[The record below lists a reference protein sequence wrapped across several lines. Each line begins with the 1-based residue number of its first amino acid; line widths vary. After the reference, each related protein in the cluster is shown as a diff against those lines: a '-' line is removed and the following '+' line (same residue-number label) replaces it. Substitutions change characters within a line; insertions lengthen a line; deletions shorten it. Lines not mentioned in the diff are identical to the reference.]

1 MFILIISKLGRGYI
15 YQIASREIL
24 LRCDL
29 FRKRIDPKYFFFIE
43 TNNLNVLAVRWSVK
57 CFFTLNSPIFRIRL
71 AEKREEE
78 EYKQWQSVVH
88 FTQTQKSTSVFY

>member
-1 MFILIISKLGRGYI
+1 MFILIISKLGGGYI

-24 LRCDL
+24 LRCNL

-57 CFFTLNSPIFRIRL
+57 CFFTLNSPIFRIML

-78 EYKQWQSVVH
+78 EHKQWQSVVH